1 MILEIVEQGA
11 RLNAAAVPAS
21 CCSMVFSGTGA

>member
-1 MILEIVEQGA
+1 MILEVIEEGA
-11 RLNAAAVPAS
+11 LLSAAVSPIS